1 MPNKKDRLRSV
12 VGWLTPSVSELVIY
26 LFVAISTLF
35 ISNVSFVR
43 DFIFAPSDFSLWTV
57 ILDSINS
64 LLDRFVGEGTA
75 RTVVVIVFWALVGL
89 LVYAVIWVLSNF
101 SDELGN
107 DLALTKYVHPRNV
120 DTSSPLRDFISR
132 TLFRIAIF
140 VLLVFYAVIFWQ
152 ALLPFCMDQFRQALG
167 AWPTLESFKAALI
180 GVAVQ
185 VITLH
190 VFIVFA
196 RLLFLKKRIFD

>member
-1 MPNKKDRLRSV
+1 MPNKKDRLMSFA
-12 VGWLTPSVSELVIY
+12 GWLTPSVSELVIY

-43 DFIFAPSDFSLWTV
+43 DFIYAPTDFSLWAI

-89 LVYAVIWVLSNF
+89 LVYSIIWIISNF

-107 DLALTKYVHPRNV
+107 DLAMTKYVHPRNV
-120 DTSSPLRDFISR
+120 DTTSPLRDFISR
-132 TLFRIAIF
+132 TLFRVAVL
-140 VLLVFYAVIFWQ
+140 VLLVLYAVLFWQ
-152 ALLPFCMDQFRQALG
+152 ALLPFCMDQFRQALD
-167 AWPTLESFKAALI
+167 AWPTLASFKAALI
-180 GVAVQ
+180 GIAAQ

-190 VFIVFA
+190 IFVVFA